1 MSASEAK
8 YQLIRPLSINLKQQ
22 PIDERR
28 DTQQLIERPATFL
41 APSTLVSSLKKYVHF
56 MKFVNELVFLDFW
69 ISNLSEFFDV
79 LAPGSLVRFALF
91 S

>member
-1 MSASEAK
+1 MSASGAK

-41 APSTLVSSLKKYVHF
+41 GPSTLVSSLKKYVHF